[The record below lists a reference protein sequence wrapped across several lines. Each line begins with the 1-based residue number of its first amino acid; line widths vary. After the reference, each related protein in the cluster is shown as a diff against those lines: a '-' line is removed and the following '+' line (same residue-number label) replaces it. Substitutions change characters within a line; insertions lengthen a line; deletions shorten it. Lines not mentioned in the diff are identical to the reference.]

1 MAETHDNDL
10 AATSLP
16 RTLWV
21 LRFATALHK
30 RQPSLSA
37 ADTMSIA
44 MEEFQRQRE
53 RPPEH
58 AADLCA
64 QHRFA

>member
-1 MAETHDNDL
+1 MAETHDDDL

-21 LRFATALHK
+21 LRFATALLR

-44 MEEFQRQRE
+44 MEEFQRQRS
-53 RPPEH
+53 RPPES
-58 AADLCA
+58 AADHCA
-64 QHRFA
+64 QYRFD

>member
-1 MAETHDNDL
+1 MAQTHDDDL
-10 AATSLP
+10 AATTLP

-30 RQPSLSA
+30 RQPGLSA
-37 ADTMSIA
+37 AKTMSIA
-44 MEEFQRQRE
+44 MEEFQRQRD
-53 RPPEH
+53 RPPES

-64 QHRFA
+64 QHRFD

>member
-1 MAETHDNDL
+1 MAQTHDDDL
-10 AATSLP
+10 AATTLP

-37 ADTMSIA
+37 AETMSIT
-44 MEEFQRQRE
+44 MEEFQRQRD
-53 RPPEH
+53 RPPEG
-58 AADLCA
+58 AADLYA
-64 QHRFA
+64 QHRFG

>member
-1 MAETHDNDL
+1 MAETHDDDL
-10 AATSLP
+10 AATTLP

-44 MEEFQRQRE
+44 MEEFRRQRD
-53 RPPEH
+53 RPPENV
-58 AADLCA
+58 ADLYV
-64 QHRFA
+64 QHRLD

>member
-1 MAETHDNDL
+1 MAETHDDDL

-30 RQPSLSA
+30 RRPSLSA

-44 MEEFQRQRE
+44 MEEFQRQRG
-53 RPPEH
+53 RPPES
-58 AADLCA
+58 AADHCA
-64 QHRFA
+64 QQRFD

>member
-1 MAETHDNDL
+1 MAQTHDDDL
-10 AATSLP
+10 AATTLP

-44 MEEFQRQRE
+44 MEEFRRQRD
-53 RPPEH
+53 RPPENV
-58 AADLCA
+58 ADLYA
-64 QHRFA
+64 QHRFD